1 MPSSTIIML
10 NTVETWDKRL
20 RKYQLIAF
28 LLQHVIIA
36 LLFTL
41 WRSKKV
47 FSFPF
52 FLLLPRTGALHTQR
66 KAHALPQWPYPA
78 LKPDMTVRMTNN
90 GREGW
95 EEGSKITQLH
105 SLAICLT
112 WCIGLQLNLEIFPQ
126 WENSFHGAQIY
137 LREVNLLQK
146 QPKKKKKKENASLS
160 AWAFFSLASLSY
172 FNFIN
177 TDKICLWIKFCNY
190 QRTVIS
196 HTEPYPCPG
205 LT

>member
-1 MPSSTIIML
+1 MLSSTIIML
-10 NTVETWDKRL
+10 NTAETLGKRL
-20 RKYQLIAF
+20 CKYQLIAF
-28 LLQHVIIA
+28 ILQHVIIV
-36 LLFTL
+36 LLFIL
-41 WRSKKV
+41 QRSKKV

-52 FLLLPRTGALHTQR
+52 FPVLPHTGALQTQR
-66 KAHALPQWPYPA
+66 KAHALLWWPYPA

-112 WCIGLQLNLEIFPQ
+112 WCIGLQLNLEIFPW

-146 QPKKKKKKENASLS
+146 QPEKKIKCQPFCLS
-160 AWAFFSLASLSY
+160 FFFPLFPIL
-172 FNFIN
+172 F
-177 TDKICLWIKFCNY
+177 
-190 QRTVIS
+190 
-196 HTEPYPCPG
+196 
-205 LT
+205 